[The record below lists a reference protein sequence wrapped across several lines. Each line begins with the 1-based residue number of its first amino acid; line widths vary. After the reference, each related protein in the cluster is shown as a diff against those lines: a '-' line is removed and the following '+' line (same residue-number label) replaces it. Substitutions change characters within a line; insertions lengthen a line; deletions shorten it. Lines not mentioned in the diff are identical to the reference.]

1 MGVQSVEVGG
11 ATRVAIRKSRLQRL
25 RVRSAWLFLLPTLI
39 VLCVVAAWPLF
50 RTIFYSF
57 TDANLFQLNQYHFIG
72 FQNYLVKSGDAKSG
86 YAWYGLLADPTWW
99 LAVKNTVVFASIS
112 VSIETVLGMAVA
124 LILNQKFLGR
134 GLVRAAIL
142 VPWAIPTVVSS
153 EMWAW
158 MLNGQ
163 LGIINAMLEHL
174 HIISKPLAWT
184 ASPHLVMPSI
194 IMVDVWKATP
204 FMALLIL
211 AGLQMLPNDCYEAAR
226 VDGVHPIKVFFR
238 VTLPLIKPAL
248 MVALVF
254 RILDALRVFDIIY
267 VMTGYTPQT
276 ITMSVYSQQ
285 QLISFREVGYGSA
298 ASTLVFLF
306 IALFV
311 IVFIYAGRVRLAS
324 NL

>member
-1 MGVQSVEVGG
+1 MANQAPDHGRLHRR
-11 ATRVAIRKSRLQRL
+11 RVI
-25 RVRSAWLFLLPTLI
+25 SAWLFLVPTLA
-39 VLCVVAAWPLF
+39 VLCIVAAWPLF
-50 RTIFYSF
+50 RTFFYSF
-57 TDANLFQLNQYHFIG
+57 TNANLFQLSQYHFVG
-72 FQNYLVKSGDAKSG
+72 FQNYLVKSGG
-86 YAWYGLLADPTWW
+86 AWYGLLADPTWW
-99 LAVKNTVVFASIS
+99 QAVKNTVIFTVIS

-124 LILNQKFLGR
+124 LVLNAKFRGR

-153 EMWAW
+153 EMWSW

-163 LGIINAMLEHL
+163 LGIINSILERL
-174 HIISKPLAWT
+174 HIITKPLAWT

-211 AGLQMLPNDCYEAAR
+211 AGLQMLPRDCYEAAR
-226 VDGVHPIKVFFR
+226 VDGIHPVKVFFR

-254 RILDALRVFDIIY
+254 RMLDALRVFDIIY

-276 ITMSVYSQQ
+276 ITMSVYAQQ

-311 IVFIYAGRVRLAS
+311 IAFIYLGRVRLTS
-324 NL
+324 NLE